1 MNALSID
8 IGTSVLK
15 AALVSSEN
23 GVLSYIDIS
32 YSDYFDV
39 DFENFDFNIWLFAF
53 KKAISNFQSNKIDC
67 ISVSGISP
75 CLIALNSNL
84 MPLEVLHWNSLEI
97 KPDFKGK
104 SVFLPYVLSTVKRG
118 TYTKISYFVSCFEYF
133 IYLLTG
139 KLFTSFPSIEYI
151 PFIWDDVEIE
161 KYGLDKNKFPPFIK
175 MGENIGVVTYKA
187 GVEFGLNNGIRV
199 INAGPDYLSVL
210 VGSGAF
216 QEGIVSNRMGT
227 SEGFNFVSNTYLP
240 GFSLEYPYF
249 LEGFFIVGRIA
260 PFGYLIQLLKD
271 SFYKKSL
278 SFGTL
283 LKEIVKSSVLN
294 NVYFY
299 PSKIK
304 LFNDLFILDPYL
316 FKDLSRGIFGS
327 IKNPLEIGLAILE
340 FVCFAFYN
348 RLLELKSCK
357 KEILN
362 IFVSGSNSDNLPL
375 NQVKANI
382 LGKDLKIFDFKHS
395 EIIGGS
401 IQAFYSLGEFGSLND
416 SFLKLV
422 KIKRV
427 VSPIV
432 EIHEQYLEK
441 YQKYVNNYSLFVNR

>member
-1 MNALSID
+1 MNTLSID

-23 GVLSYIDIS
+23 GVLSYIDVS
-32 YSDYFDV
+32 YSDYFNV
-39 DFENFDFNIWLFAF
+39 DFENFDFNIWLFSF
-53 KKAISNFQSNKIDC
+53 KKAISNFQPSKIDC

-84 MPLEVLHWNSLEI
+84 KPLEVLHWNSLKI
-97 KPDFKGK
+97 KSDFRGK
-104 SVFLPYVLSTVKRG
+104 SVFLPYVLSTVERG
-118 TYTKISYFVSCFEYF
+118 IYSKISYFVSCFEYF

-139 KLFTSFPSIEYI
+139 KLFTSFPSTEYI
-151 PFIWDDVEIE
+151 PFIWDDVEIK

-187 GVEFGLNNGIRV
+187 GVEFGLNSGINV
-199 INAGPDYLSVL
+199 INAGADYLSVL

-227 SEGFNFVSNTYLP
+227 SEGFNFVSSTYLP

-249 LEGFFIVGRIA
+249 LEGYFIIGRIV

-278 SFGTL
+278 TFDFL
-283 LKEIVKSSVLN
+283 LKKIVKSVTLD

-304 LFNDLFILDPYL
+304 LFNDLFVLDPSIC
-316 FKDLSRGIFGS
+316 KDLNKGIFGS

-348 RLLELKSCK
+348 RLAELKACK
-357 KEILN
+357 KEILS
-362 IFVSGSNSDNLPL
+362 IFVSGSNSDNLLL
-375 NQVKANI
+375 NQIKANI

-395 EIIGGS
+395 EIIGGA
-401 IQAFYSLGEFGSLND
+401 IQAFYSLGEFSSLND
-416 SFLKLV
+416 AFFKLA
-422 KIKRV
+422 KIKHV
-427 VSPIV
+427 VLPII
-432 EIHEQYLEK
+432 EIHEEYLEK
-441 YQKYVNNYSLFVNR
+441 YQKYINNYSLFVNG

>member
-1 MNALSID
+1 MNSLSID

-15 AALVSSEN
+15 AALISSEN

-39 DFENFDFNIWLFAF
+39 DFENFDFNIWLFSF
-53 KKAISNFQSNKIDC
+53 KKAISNFQPSKIDC

-84 MPLEVLHWNSLEI
+84 IPLEVLHWNSLKI
-97 KPDFKGK
+97 KPDFRGR
-104 SVFLPYVLSTVKRG
+104 SVFLPYVLSTVEKG
-118 TYTKISYFVSCFEYF
+118 TYSKISYFVSCFEYF

-139 KLFTSFPSIEYI
+139 KLFTSLPSIEYI
-151 PFIWDDVEIE
+151 PFIWDDLEIK

-175 MGENIGVVTYKA
+175 MGENVGVVTNKA
-187 GVEFGLNNGIRV
+187 GVEFGLNSGISV
-199 INAGPDYLSVL
+199 VNAGSDYLSVL

-216 QEGIVSNRMGT
+216 QEGIVSDRMGT
-227 SEGFNFVSNTYLP
+227 SEGFNFVSSAYLP
-240 GFSLEYPYF
+240 GFFLQYPYF
-249 LEGFFIVGRIA
+249 LEGYFLIGRIV

-278 SFGTL
+278 TFELL
-283 LKEIVKSSVLN
+283 LKKIIKSATLN

-316 FKDLSRGIFGS
+316 CKDLSKGIFGS
-327 IKNPLEIGLAILE
+327 IKNPLEIGLAIIE

-348 RLLELKSCK
+348 RLLELKAYK
-357 KEILN
+357 KEILS
-362 IFVSGSNSDNLPL
+362 IFVSGSNSDNLLL
-375 NQVKANI
+375 NQIKANI

-395 EIIGGS
+395 EIIGGA
-401 IQAFYSLGEFGSLND
+401 IQAFYALREFDSLND
-416 SFLKLV
+416 SFLKLI
-422 KIKRV
+422 KIKHI
-427 VSPIV
+427 VSPII
-432 EIHEQYLEK
+432 EAHEEYLEK
-441 YQKYVNNYSLFVNR
+441 YQKYINNYSLFVNG